1 MPSSDLPDL
10 CVVLHRPGQRPVRR
24 VVAGIG
30 RHDSVASLLGLID
43 IPARRT
49 GTIPANGAVLVDGR
63 SVDGSGSIE
72 AAGIRQGSSIRVGS
86 SSRRPARAT
95 SPWLIVAGPDTGRLL
110 PGDPGRY
117 VVGTAPAAGWRI
129 RDAAIAPHHAIVD
142 VGESGLRSE
151 SLRIGAPLDVQR
163 GLGTARHR
171 EQHGRSVAGVRT
183 RTPTRP
189 DPGRWTARLVRRP
202 VTAATPE
209 SAIEVPDLAP
219 LAPSGSSA
227 TGVTSSLS
235 MLVTGLVI
243 AAVLR
248 RPEILLFSLAGGVI
262 AAGAAAVA
270 AVRRRR
276 AARRHRARTAQATAR
291 FDRAV
296 DAAAEAAARRLR
308 RAPRFAV
315 GPDGTVVLDDPW
327 ALRRWHPTAWAVV
340 VGRGDLVWAPPLT
353 GPPENAARLRERATR
368 TLSAV
373 DLRIE
378 LAPGS
383 VVHVSG
389 PDGSVR
395 ATVRSLVV
403 QLLIGLGPADLAV
416 AVVTERPDRW
426 QWLDWPERRVAPDRA
441 MVASPD
447 DFEPSHV
454 APTDEHD
461 ERVLLLV
468 LDDAS
473 ELGTRTSAARRLL
486 DSERPVVVIACAAPD
501 HAAPAVTTVSVRI
514 GEHGRAEVL
523 DHLGRSNPTGAE
535 RPPTGIERSDLP
547 LHVTAAGVG
556 EDVAEAVAARLAGW
570 SDPEHL
576 VPGADVPTAV
586 SLAELCGLTSCTP
599 GEELADELVRRW
611 NRLGGDPRPVVALG
625 RAADGLIELDLDR
638 DGPHMLVAGTT
649 GAGKSELLRSLVA
662 GLSLASPPELTSF
675 VLVDYKGGS
684 AFDVCAELPHVVGV
698 VTDLDDRLAAR
709 MLVGLDAEL
718 RRRERMLRT
727 SGATDLR
734 HHRNLTGSEA
744 IARLVVVIDEFAA
757 LASELPEF
765 LGALVGV
772 AQRGRSLGVHL
783 VLATQRPSG
792 VVDEDIRA
800 NTNLRLALRVQ
811 DAADSLDVL
820 GDRRAVSLPRS
831 IPGRAVVR
839 FGAEELVEFQTA
851 RCTGVGCDPRE
862 PGLGWSTRRRRRRR
876 ARPRPQTQAGQGPD
890 PLRPRRTRSAG
901 APSWK
906 CSSKRSGPQRC
917 AAATA
922 AAPALVRPTP
932 GVLRTGGSDRARAD
946 RSRRSPTPGTV
957 ALVPIGRAS
966 PRGRETRRWVEH
978 RARQR
983 GRSNGSVLGARCA
996 ARPRARRRSGSRSAR
1011 PSTTSPVSHVA
1022 GFQRGIEPDALGRWL
1037 TYLERFLAVPSP
1049 ITMLAVIDE
1058 ADSFAAALATVER
1071 AADHERFERLL
1082 VDGPASGLSILM
1094 SSPPPVVAPDLVG
1107 DALRHPMGR
1116 PARRSARRHV
1126 LGIPARHASG
1136 RVSHRDSSWSGWAPM
1151 ASRWKPRSPWRSMPT
1166 PGRESRT
1173 APPVSPA
1180 PSRCAAFPRR
1190 SAGPTCARWRV
1201 LRDGW
1206 TEPGSSPSGSIRPA
1220 VPPPNSSSAR
1230 ENTRSWPA
1238 RPAPAGPICSIS
1250 SGSPCPPRT
1259 SLRPCSVSTGAGP
1272 APVR

>member
-151 SLRIGAPLDVQR
+151 SLRIGAPLDGQR

-851 RCTGVGCDPRE
+851 RCTGGWLRSQGTGPRLVDATATATASATATADASGAGARPAAPPADQECGRTELEVLVEAVRSAALRRGDPPPHRPWCAPLPECFEPADPTALGLIDLVAAQRQEPLRWSPSAGHLLVAARRGGGSSTALASVVGRTARYSGPDALHVLVLDAA
-862 PGLGWSTRRRRRRR
+862 PGLERSALDDLAGLPRRRFPARDRTGCPRTLADVSRTVPRRAVTDHDVGGHRRGGLLRRR
-876 ARPRPQTQAGQGPD
+876 PGH
-890 PLRPRRTRSAG
+890 RRTGCRSRALRTIAG
-901 APSWK
+901 RRP
-906 CSSKRSGPQRC
+906 G
-917 AAATA
+917 
-922 AAPALVRPTP
+922 VRPLDP
-932 GVLRTGGSDRARAD
+932 DVL
-946 RSRRSPTPGTV
+946 PT
-957 ALVPIGRAS
+957 S
-966 PRGRETRRWVEH
+966 
-978 RARQR
+978 
-983 GRSNGSVLGARCA
+983 
-996 ARPRARRRSGSRSAR
+996 RRRSR
-1011 PSTTSPVSHVA
+1011 P
-1022 GFQRGIEPDALGRWL
+1022 RG
-1037 TYLERFLAVPSP
+1037 
-1049 ITMLAVIDE
+1049 
-1058 ADSFAAALATVER
+1058 
-1071 AADHERFERLL
+1071 
-1082 VDGPASGLSILM
+1082 
-1094 SSPPPVVAPDLVG
+1094 
-1107 DALRHPMGR
+1107 
-1116 PARRSARRHV
+1116 
-1126 LGIPARHASG
+1126 
-1136 RVSHRDSSWSGWAPM
+1136 
-1151 ASRWKPRSPWRSMPT
+1151 
-1166 PGRESRT
+1166 
-1173 APPVSPA
+1173 
-1180 PSRCAAFPRR
+1180 
-1190 SAGPTCARWRV
+1190 
-1201 LRDGW
+1201 
-1206 TEPGSSPSGSIRPA
+1206 
-1220 VPPPNSSSAR
+1220 
-1230 ENTRSWPA
+1230 
-1238 RPAPAGPICSIS
+1238 
-1250 SGSPCPPRT
+1250 
-1259 SLRPCSVSTGAGP
+1259 
-1272 APVR
+1272 